1 LCSVLDDGGL
11 GLGGTVVVVKIN
23 RAVIAEKNKKKNKNR
38 QNDVVESP
46 VIRFRYATRLKKI
59 SMR

>member
-11 GLGGTVVVVKIN
+11 GLGGTVVVVEIN
-23 RAVIAEKNKKKNKNR
+23 RAVVVAEKNEKKNKNR

-46 VIRFRYATRLKKI
+46 VSRFRYATRLKKN
-59 SMR
+59 